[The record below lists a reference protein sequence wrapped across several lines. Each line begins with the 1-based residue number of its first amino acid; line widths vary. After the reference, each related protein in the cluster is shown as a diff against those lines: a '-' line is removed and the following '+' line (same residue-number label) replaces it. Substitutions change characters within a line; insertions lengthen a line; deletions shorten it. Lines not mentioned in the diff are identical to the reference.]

1 MQTSWA
7 GPGARDAARAVVVPF
22 VLSRVLVIAALGL
35 TREVV
40 RDPSPH
46 LLIRRCPTRTPGV

>member
-22 VLSRVLVIAALGL
+22 VLSRVLVIAALA
-35 TREVV
+35 THARS
-40 RDPSPH
+40 RP
-46 LLIRRCPTRTPGV
+46 